1 MISKIAYFAIV
12 YPLSLLPL
20 WVLYR
25 FADLF
30 YLILVVFSPYR
41 KRVIS
46 DNIRRSFPELTL
58 KEQKTIRRKFYRHIS
73 DLLIEGIKN
82 LSISKDE
89 LLKRFK
95 VKNPEVMM
103 ELYRQ
108 NKSALLVSGHYGNW
122 EWLITSQAFL
132 FPQRAVG
139 IGMPLTSKFWDKKVN
154 ERRER
159 FGMTVVHSK
168 NFKTELTNS
177 HSSPIA
183 VLTLSDQSPPDSR
196 KSYWTKFLN
205 QDTAVLFG
213 AEQMAH
219 EFDLSIVYFSVNK
232 IKRGYY
238 EMTLEL
244 LVEDSGMFNWGEIT
258 ELHTKKLEY
267 TIQQRPELW
276 LWSHKRWKREI
287 PNDLDAL
294 REIQKT
300 KFNDRFK

>member
-1 MISKIAYFAIV
+1 MISRIAYFAIV
-12 YPLSLLPL
+12 FPLSLLPL

-30 YLILVVFSPYR
+30 YLILIVFSPYR
-41 KRVIS
+41 KSVIS

-58 KEQKTIRRKFYRHIS
+58 EEQKAIRRKFYRHFS

-82 LSISKDE
+82 LSIRKDE
-89 LLKRFK
+89 LQKRFK
-95 VKNPEVMM
+95 VKNPEVMT
-103 ELYRQ
+103 ELHRQ
-108 NKSALLVSGHYGNW
+108 NKSVLLVSGHYGNW

-177 HSSPIA
+177 NSSPIA

-213 AEQMAH
+213 TEQMAH
-219 EFDLSIVYFSVNK
+219 EFDLSVVYFSVNK
-232 IKRGYY
+232 IKRGHY

-244 LVEDSGMFNWGEIT
+244 LVDDSVSFNWGEIT
-258 ELHTKKLEY
+258 ELHTKKLEH
-267 TIQQRPELW
+267 TIRQRPELW
-276 LWSHKRWKREI
+276 LWSHKRWKREM